1 MFASFPESIFF
12 GEGHGSLA
20 IFVDCCGA
28 MLDEAEFLAE
38 FAEENCFLREMI
50 VLRSLLRQS
59 QETTP
64 QLSRQSQDA
73 SV

>member
-38 FAEENCFLREMI
+38 FTEENCFLRGSAKGDK
-50 VLRSLLRQS
+50 LC
-59 QETTP
+59 
-64 QLSRQSQDA
+64 LSSIEYLEGCTA
-73 SV
+73 